1 MPIDLFL
8 ASVVCLLLLPAHPQS
23 FTNLAAFPSV
33 SDVHLK
39 QKSSLL
45 YSGTGVYYGGYEGSS
60 LYKWYRESSD
70 GTRHCIDGADL
81 IIYEVT
87 DADYSCRLLFG

>member
-1 MPIDLFL
+1 M
-8 ASVVCLLLLPAHPQS
+8 CLLLLPAHPQS

-39 QKSSLL
+39 QKSSSL